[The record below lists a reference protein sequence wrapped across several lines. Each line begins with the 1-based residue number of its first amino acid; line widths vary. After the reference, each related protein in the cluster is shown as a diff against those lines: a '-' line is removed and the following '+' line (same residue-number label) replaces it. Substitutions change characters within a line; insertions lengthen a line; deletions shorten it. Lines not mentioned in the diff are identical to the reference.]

1 MAREDV
7 KIIIKKN
14 GEIWVDTGNLAP
26 QRVQHYKQIF
36 EEVLGPIK
44 GELASWDG
52 GMPPPSVRLAQ
63 TLQEEE
69 ESESKE
75 SVRQK

>member
-14 GEIWVDTGNLAP
+14 GEIWVDMGNLAP
-26 QRVQHYKQIF
+26 QQVQYYKQIF
-36 EEVLGPIK
+36 EEILGPIK

-52 GMPPPSVRLAQ
+52 GTPPPAVRLAQ
-63 TLQEEE
+63 SQQEEDE
-69 ESESKE
+69 GEKKE
-75 SVRQK
+75 ILKQQ